1 VSEQSGISNGAI
13 YHAFGSMGGLLGKA
27 WVRAARRF
35 LALQRELVDS
45 ADDAVRAVVAAAD
58 TPAAYS
64 EQYPVSAQFLLAT
77 RREELIGNAP
87 AEVRVELQTLDDEL
101 RDLLI
106 RLSVEV
112 FDRKDFAAV
121 AVIEDCVV
129 GLPTGL
135 MLRRAMPP
143 TADARRRLAAAVEAI
158 LSVGPPRKKPK

>member
-1 VSEQSGISNGAI
+1 
-13 YHAFGSMGGLLGKA
+13 MGGLLGRA

-87 AEVRVELQTLDDEL
+87 AEVQVELKTLDDEL

-143 TADARRRLAAAVEAI
+143 TSDARRRLAAAVEAI
-158 LSVGPPRKKPK
+158 LSVGPPRKKSN